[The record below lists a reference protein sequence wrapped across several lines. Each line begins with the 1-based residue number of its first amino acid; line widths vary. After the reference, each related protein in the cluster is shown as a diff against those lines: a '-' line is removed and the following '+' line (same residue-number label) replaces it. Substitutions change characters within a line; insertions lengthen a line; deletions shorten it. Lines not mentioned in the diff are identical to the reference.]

1 MRRNDYLRGYCPSAR
16 RGYSYPMML
25 DDKNSFGE
33 HLRWWRDFRRRSQLD
48 FSLDAEI
55 SQRHL
60 SFLET
65 GRSQPTRAM
74 ILRLCEA
81 LDVPL
86 RERNLMLVAAGFAP
100 AYKARDLASPALA
113 QAEAAIRQVLDGH
126 DPFPAL
132 ALDRHWNAVATNT
145 AARRIMGCVD
155 DPSLTVDPVNVL
167 RLTLAPGGLADH
179 ITNLAEWR
187 GHLIRRLKH
196 QFAITGDLG
205 LNDLLRQTAEWPA
218 PEDPPH
224 LDPASIIVPLRLST
238 PIGSLSFFS
247 TTTLFGMPMDI
258 TLSEIAI
265 ESFFPADDATR
276 KLMIEAA
283 AA

>member
-1 MRRNDYLRGYCPSAR
+1 
-16 RGYSYPMML
+16 ML
-25 DDKNSFGE
+25 DDTMNFGE

-65 GRSQPTRAM
+65 GRSQPTRVM
-74 ILRLCEA
+74 ILRLCEV

-100 AYKARDLASPALA
+100 VYKARDLANPALA

-126 DPFPAL
+126 DPCPAL
-132 ALDRHWNAVATNT
+132 ALDRHWNAVATNA
-145 AARRIMGCVD
+145 AARRIMQCVAD
-155 DPSLTVDPVNVL
+155 HSLIEPPVNVL
-167 RLTLAPGGLADH
+167 RLTLAPGGLADR
-179 ITNLAEWR
+179 IVNLAEWR

-196 QFAITGDLG
+196 QFALTGDPG
-205 LNDLLRQTAEWPA
+205 LNDLLRETQQWPA
-218 PEDPPH
+218 PEDVPH
-224 LDPASIIVPLRLST
+224 MDPASIIVPLRLAT
-238 PIGSLSFFS
+238 PIGDLSFFS

-265 ESFFPADDATR
+265 ESFFPADEATR
-276 KLMIEAA
+276 TLMAQAA
-283 AA
+283 AEA